1 MIVSLDGRAFKK
13 DMMNIIN
20 YSIGF
25 LDGVHQGKKQFLNTL
40 GVSAIELL
48 KNYIDTNARVN
59 PAILHHVYEWNQTGN
74 PRGRLYDLE
83 YTVSSL
89 GLSVKSSFRQ
99 SLTVKDGSNVPFY
112 NKASIIENGI
122 PVTIRPKRSDVLAFE
137 QDGEMV
143 FTRKPVE
150 VLNPGGDAAQGGF
163 EKVFDDFFTKY
174 FSQAFLYAS
183 GIGQYLENP
192 VAYKKNLPAG
202 KRSGRYAGVKTGYR
216 WIANA
221 GVSA

>member
-1 MIVSLDGRAFKK
+1 MIVSLDSRSFQK
-13 DMMNIIN
+13 DMMNIMN

-25 LDGVHQGKKQFLNTL
+25 LDGIHQGKKKFMNTL
-40 GVSAIELL
+40 GASAIELL

-59 PAILHHVYEWNQTGN
+59 PAILHHVYEWNQVGS
-74 PRGRLYDLE
+74 PSARLYDLD
-83 YTVSSL
+83 YTISSL
-89 GLSVKSSFRQ
+89 GLSIRSSFRQ
-99 SLTVKDGSNVPFY
+99 SLSVKDGSRVPFY
-112 NKASIIENGI
+112 NKATIIENGI
-122 PVTIRPKRSDVLAFE
+122 PVTIRPRRSDVLAFE
-137 QDGEMV
+137 DDGQTV

-150 VLNPGGDAAQGGF
+150 VLSPGGEPAKGGF
-163 EKVFDDFFTKY
+163 EKTFDDFFTKY

-202 KRSGRYAGVKTGYR
+202 RRSGRYAGVKAGYR

-221 GVSA
+221 GVTA